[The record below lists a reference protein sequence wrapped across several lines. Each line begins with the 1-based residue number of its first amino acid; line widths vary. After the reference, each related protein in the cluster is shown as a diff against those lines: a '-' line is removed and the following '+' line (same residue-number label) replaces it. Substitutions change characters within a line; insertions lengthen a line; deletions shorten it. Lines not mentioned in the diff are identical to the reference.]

1 MRALRTFVIAALL
14 ATAGWTS
21 ANTTE
26 RVDLLLVL
34 AVDVSGSVDEQKF
47 QLQRLGYAAAF
58 SDPRVIQA
66 IRAGPSG
73 RIAVAYIEFSGI
85 VLQKLV
91 IDWTVISNE
100 DTARQFSNHILEAPR
115 AFVKNSTSISAGIDF
130 AVTQFDRAP
139 YQAPRRT
146 IDVSGDGDNNAGRD
160 VTAARDDAVAKGVTT
175 NGLVIVTE
183 AQTPSKSDHTNPPGG
198 LANYYRNNVI
208 GGPGAFVT
216 AAENINSFGNAL
228 IHKLIREIALR

>member
-21 ANTTE
+21 APATE

-146 IDVSGDGDNNAGRD
+146 IDVSGDGDEVRSH
-160 VTAARDDAVAKGVTT
+160 
-175 NGLVIVTE
+175 
-183 AQTPSKSDHTNPPGG
+183 QPSRRACELLPKQRHRRPRRLCHRRGEHQ
-198 LANYYRNNVI
+198 
-208 GGPGAFVT
+208 FV
-216 AAENINSFGNAL
+216 
-228 IHKLIREIALR
+228 RERPDP